1 MTPDPLS
8 IYEWQEPNFRAVNKF
23 YKKQKHKGSASGE
36 ERVFVITENQ
46 CLALEPAEN
55 NNITIL
61 AAVRLVPAHGY
72 YWLRSLYVEKGLR
85 GQKLGS
91 RLMAFVNDQVDI
103 DIHCFP
109 YPHLQPFYTQSGYG
123 LTPLTTAPE
132 PLQQLYQRYNRKGDS
147 ILFMSRLAI

>member
-1 MTPDPLS
+1 MTSDPLS

-46 CLALEPAEN
+46 PLALEPAEN
-55 NNITIL
+55 NDTTIL

-109 YPHLQPFYTQSGYG
+109 YPHLQTFYIQSGYE

-132 PLQQLYQRYNRKGDS
+132 PLQQLYERYNRKADS